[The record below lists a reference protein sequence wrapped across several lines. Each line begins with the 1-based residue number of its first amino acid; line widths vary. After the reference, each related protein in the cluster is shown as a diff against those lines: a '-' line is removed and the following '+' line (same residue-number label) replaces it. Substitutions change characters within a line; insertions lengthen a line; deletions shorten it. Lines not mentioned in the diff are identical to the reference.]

1 MRRVSAHG
9 GCLPRWCLP
18 GGLSA
23 WGEADP
29 GDLEADPP
37 LPVDKMTDACEN
49 ITFICNMGCKR
60 NPILEPQIGLS
71 VHGNKKQCGPEN
83 PECLFKP
90 PVKCTKFE

>member
-37 LPVDKMTDACEN
+37 SRL
-49 ITFICNMGCKR
+49 
-60 NPILEPQIGLS
+60 
-71 VHGNKKQCGPEN
+71 
-83 PECLFKP
+83 
-90 PVKCTKFE
+90 TK